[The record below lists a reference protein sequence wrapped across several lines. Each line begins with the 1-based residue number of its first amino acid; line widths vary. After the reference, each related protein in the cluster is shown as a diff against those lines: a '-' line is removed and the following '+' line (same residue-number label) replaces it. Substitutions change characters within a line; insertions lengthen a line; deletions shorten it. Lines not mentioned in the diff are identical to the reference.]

1 MRKPYQSHPW
11 LRFLTKDDNPGDLD
25 TLVNDIATGGSSN
38 DEKDEGDLEDSG
50 EGESPSNDSEDEE
63 DPKESQGDPKED
75 EEGGSEDTEDEEG
88 SWEELFPDSSPDE
101 VAQQLDVWK
110 KRSRKW
116 ERQSKENLTELKKLQ
131 DQATDSTHADE
142 YKSEVHMYRD
152 VIAHAT
158 TSGNVHSLPTLLDS
172 LTFREAYK
180 GLDRSGDDFEEQ
192 LSKLI
197 EKRVG
202 KSDRRD
208 TTHQIRGAGSGAGGG
223 ETYRDHAKAI
233 GDELFEEIY
242 GTEN

>member
-1 MRKPYQSHPW
+1 MPKPYQTRPW

-25 TLVNDIATGGSSN
+25 TLVNDIANGGSS
-38 DEKDEGDLEDSG
+38 DDSEAEGDLEDSG
-50 EGESPSNDSEDEE
+50 EGENPPDDSEDEE
-63 DPKESQGDPKED
+63 DPKGGQEDPSDDDEGESDD
-75 EEGGSEDTEDEEG
+75 EEESED
-88 SWEELFPDSSPDE
+88 SWEDLFPDSTPDE
-101 VAQQLDVWK
+101 VAQQLDMWK

-116 ERQSKENLTELKKLQ
+116 ERQSKDNLAELKKLQ
-131 DQATDSTHADE
+131 EQATDSTNVDE